1 MTNISKVNYLLNI
14 IIIMDHFDDDF
25 AILCNGTSA
34 ILSNRTCKCV
44 DFYSFFLDLYIVIF
58 SSGVFFL
65 KSIVS
70 CLFISILV
78 NKFRKTHASSLLWKW
93 INQIDKTH
101 QKMLSKFDYKLWIS
115 CFIELASHLK
125 EGQWA
130 SKMWKWMGSLK
141 RKKIYTVKEHFLY
154 VTGGEIVV

>member
-78 NKFRKTHASSLLWKW
+78 NKFRKTHVSSFSFLCPRDRRSGGMSVILSFCNSVILSSSL
-93 INQIDKTH
+93 
-101 QKMLSKFDYKLWIS
+101 KL
-115 CFIELASHLK
+115 
-125 EGQWA
+125 
-130 SKMWKWMGSLK
+130 
-141 RKKIYTVKEHFLY
+141 
-154 VTGGEIVV
+154 